1 MSAGNKTRF
10 TVFGARRFP
19 ATRFSQPRQVVTDPT
34 SRRVPGAIPL
44 HGPSTCGP
52 KREGIMGTESQPI
65 AAGPAAW
72 PVLSMNE
79 RRVLGVLVEKAK
91 TTPDVYPLSLN
102 SLVTGCNQK
111 SNRDPVLDLTD
122 LDVEEA
128 LAAAQKKGLAIKIT
142 GGRVERWR
150 HSLYEAW
157 RADKVEL
164 AILAE
169 LLLRGPQTEGELRG
183 RASRM
188 EPIENLDTLR
198 ALLKP
203 LVERRMVVY
212 LSPEGRRGTV
222 VTHGFHAP
230 EELKALPARHQADEA
245 PPVSA
250 ATPAA
255 GKPPEPSGV
264 VPTGRPRTA
273 DGLAELE
280 ARLGAAETEIAG
292 LRQLVAGLQATVADL
307 GTQVQ
312 NLKQTLA
319 PNGFLGSDG

>member
-1 MSAGNKTRF
+1 
-10 TVFGARRFP
+10 
-19 ATRFSQPRQVVTDPT
+19 
-34 SRRVPGAIPL
+34 
-44 HGPSTCGP
+44 
-52 KREGIMGTESQPI
+52 MGTESQPT

-111 SNRDPVLDLTD
+111 SNRDPVLDLSE

-188 EPIENLDTLR
+188 EPIEDLDALR

-203 LVERRMVVY
+203 LTERRLVVY

-230 EELKALPARHQADEA
+230 DELKALRARHQADEA
-245 PPVSA
+245 TATSHQPVAMTRAPEPATA
-250 ATPAA
+250 AAGRPAA
-255 GKPPEPSGV
+255 PDVLAALES
-264 VPTGRPRTA
+264 RLASAQA
-273 DGLAELE
+273 DINEL
-280 ARLGAAETEIAG
+280 RH
-292 LRQLVAGLQATVADL
+292 TVADL
-307 GTQVQ
+307 RATVTELEGQVRS
-312 NLKQTLA
+312 LKEA
-319 PNGFLGSDG
+319 LGQ